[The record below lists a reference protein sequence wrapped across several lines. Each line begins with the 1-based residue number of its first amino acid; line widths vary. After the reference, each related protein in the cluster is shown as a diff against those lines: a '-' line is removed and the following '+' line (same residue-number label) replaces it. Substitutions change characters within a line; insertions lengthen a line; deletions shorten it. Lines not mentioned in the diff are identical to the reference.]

1 MHRKLQSIRQRLLN
15 MDHGRAVTGGVV
27 ITLLA
32 GCAGQQTIS
41 YHQDVYPVLKTNCLA
56 CHSPP
61 DGKGYLKTH
70 LNMESYRSLMQ
81 GTLYGP
87 VIIPGDS
94 RKSILNML
102 VEGRADASLRMP
114 HQRDEPLTAQE
125 IEILRL
131 WVDQGARD
139 N

>member
-1 MHRKLQSIRQRLLN
+1 MLIMARRHAIPR
-15 MDHGRAVTGGVV
+15 GVAIV
-27 ITLLA
+27 MLA
-32 GCAGQQTIS
+32 GCVAQHTIS
-41 YHQDVYPVLKTNCLA
+41 YHRDVYPVLESNCLE
-56 CHSPP
+56 CHRPP
-61 DGKGYLKTH
+61 DGKGYLETG
-70 LNMESYRSLMQ
+70 LNMENYQSLMQ
-81 GTLYGP
+81 GTRYGP
-87 VIIPGDS
+87 VIVPGDS

-114 HQRDEPLTAQE
+114 HQRDEPLSAQE